1 VAAGRSNVLVIQ
13 YIYHLTAVQL
23 EVDTL
28 TDFVATYFFKV
39 LESDHNKTSTKVKA
53 EYVQRR

>member
-1 VAAGRSNVLVIQ
+1 VAAGRRNSLVIQ
-13 YIYHLTAVQL
+13 YIYHLTALKL

-39 LESDHNKTSTKVKA
+39 LQSDHNKTSKKVKA
-53 EYVQRR
+53 GYVQYR